1 MWHRQSVCST
11 ALSCQNI
18 FHKFSQQSCLLLFE
32 SESWGRTNYSGIKQG
47 EKISQIKNCV
57 FLKSFWLIVFL
68 PLCLYW
74 KLDFHENS
82 LGHLDNLKLVGDYW
96 ESKLEIQVSQIL
108 QLTDNLCSLSWG
120 TWLGIGVSLH
130 ASAYSAYLR
139 NHVRRRSITQQIWFQ
154 FFLKLLKQFLLEAWA
169 TDLSNLTHPGSNSK
183 YEITFQTRFNN
194 SGSDLHIYKI

>member
-1 MWHRQSVCST
+1 MSVAQLFHVKISFINSANNLAFCFLKVNPGVEQIT
-11 ALSCQNI
+11 AALSRA
-18 FHKFSQQSCLLLFE
+18 
-32 SESWGRTNYSGIKQG
+32 RT
-47 EKISQIKNCV
+47 IKNCV

-139 NHVRRRSITQQIWFQ
+139 NHVKRRRITEQLLN
-154 FFLKLLKQFLLEAWA
+154 FLNSFCWRLE
-169 TDLSNLTHPGSNSK
+169 PR
-183 YEITFQTRFNN
+183 ICP
-194 SGSDLHIYKI
+194 I